1 MEKPHQNT
9 SVLSPVSLRKVLN
22 FSSYGEAIFM
32 AIQTVLIAFLV
43 LHFEDK
49 KAAAM
54 GYLGVYVA
62 AMSFLLSP
70 AAPDQL
76 LSALQASNVFF
87 IVISKV
93 GMSLSVM
100 QFNFR
105 M

>member
-1 MEKPHQNT
+1 
-9 SVLSPVSLRKVLN
+9 
-22 FSSYGEAIFM
+22 M